1 MNKQILA
8 FALAGFGALTS
19 FSTHAASVNNGDV
32 LTIVSGVY
40 EYDPGGNITDV
51 NSGSYYGVDTNGDHA
66 ISGQEKTLLSQGTT
80 GLVIGVS
87 TSPGAYHSGAPTA
100 SDTNAITAPDYFF
113 GNTGSW
119 YSNTPITGN
128 TVSGLNMSDWD
139 WAWNTLSTT
148 HLGGMAWQPT
158 NCTALGCSGYTFA
171 NGVGRFQWDG
181 IYGHG
186 YTLDTTSTIPPG
198 DPSGIGGAQFY
209 THLEG
214 IVTAVP
220 VPAAAWLFASGIMGL
235 ASISRRRR
243 NVPTF

>member
-1 MNKQILA
+1 MNKSILA
-8 FALAGFGALTS
+8 LLVANIGTLISLNV
-19 FSTHAASVNNGDV
+19 HAAVVNNGDV
-32 LTIVSGVY
+32 LTVTSGIYQYNATGGVTGVSG
-40 EYDPGGNITDV
+40 
-51 NSGSYYGVDTNGDHA
+51 GSYYGVDTNGDHA
-66 ISGQEKTLLSQGTT
+66 ISDSEKTLLSQGTT

-119 YSNTPITGN
+119 YSTTPITGD

-148 HLGGMAWQPT
+148 NLGGMAWQPT
-158 NCTALGCSGYTFA
+158 NCAALGCSGYTFL

-181 IYGHG
+181 VYGHS

-214 IVTAVP
+214 IVTTVP
-220 VPAAAWLFASGIMGL
+220 IPSTAWLFASGMMGL
-235 ASISRRRR
+235 ASICRKRAG
-243 NVPTF
+243 T